1 MLSHLKSQMIM
12 TMTLNMTLMSGNG
25 QLLRCLIHIV
35 VSCVVSSIGAAA
47 TAAIALPNPPNH
59 LKIVL
64 LMNVRYFLQD
74 IEYVAKQPLVR
85 SPTPLMR
92 NLWDVARYRWQM
104 ADNFWHKSLIPKLI
118 LYVSGDVLLAHVL
131 LWKWR
136 FMEISFQYERF
147 PIKCY

>member
-1 MLSHLKSQMIM
+1 M

-59 LKIVL
+59 LKMVL

-92 NLWDVARYRWQM
+92 NL
-104 ADNFWHKSLIPKLI
+104 
-118 LYVSGDVLLAHVL
+118 
-131 LWKWR
+131 
-136 FMEISFQYERF
+136 
-147 PIKCY
+147 